1 MSGDADEVNA
11 LKVLC
16 DQWRA
21 PASSLTDPHT
31 AASMLKLWFREL
43 AAPLIPTDMYLTA
56 VTNCDDVD
64 GCVAL
69 VDQLPPINRLV
80 LLYLIHFLQ
89 VRASSC
95 PTVGRALTST
105 CLNAQ

>member
-31 AASMLKLWFREL
+31 AASLLKLWFREL
-43 AAPLIPTDMYLTA
+43 TVPLIPADMYLTA
-56 VTNCDDVD
+56 VTNCDNVD
-64 GCVAL
+64 ECVAL
-69 VDQLPPINRLV
+69 VNQLPPVNRLV
-80 LLYLIHFLQ
+80 LLYLVHFLQ
-89 VRASSC
+89 VGAPSIA
-95 PTVGRALTST
+95 TIYHGY
-105 CLNAQ
+105 